1 MQCDNNGLAMKFC
14 RFGLKAGAAKYCGSN
29 LGDANAGVYLARLDQ
44 IKKRLLKNMEN
55 QSTS

>member
-29 LGDANAGVYLARLDQ
+29 LGDANAGVYLAR
-44 IKKRLLKNMEN
+44 
-55 QSTS
+55 